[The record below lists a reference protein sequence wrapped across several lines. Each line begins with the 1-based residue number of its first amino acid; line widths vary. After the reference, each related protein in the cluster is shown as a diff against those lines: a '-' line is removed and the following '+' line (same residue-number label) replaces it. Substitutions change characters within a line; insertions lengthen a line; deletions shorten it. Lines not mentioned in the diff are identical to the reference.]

1 MKYASPILRILLSA
15 AFLAAGT
22 QKLIGAEMMV
32 VVYDQIGAGQWFRI
46 VTGIVEVGGAILLWI
61 PSIQILGA
69 LLLGAT
75 MVGAILAHLLILGP
89 SSLPALVLGVMC
101 VAVIWLHKSQF
112 TMMKAKWMGRA
123 TS

>member
-75 MVGAILAHLLILGP
+75 MVGAILADLLILAH
-89 SSLPALVLGVMC
+89 LPCQRLFWV
-101 VAVIWLHKSQF
+101 
-112 TMMKAKWMGRA
+112 
-123 TS
+123 